1 MIRTMLKLTIPSLL
15 LAVTL
20 HAAGQAGSDCEP
32 VVISRLDSVVSY
44 VWEGQTSV
52 FIPSDVY
59 IYGKDQVEQN
69 RVIERLSLPSRAKV
83 NIQRYYDD
91 ANGNTSQYVLQV
103 WNGTA
108 YVNSSRTDYSYNP
121 EGYLSREVFSRY
133 EGNAWVSYQ
142 QHLYNYDE
150 DMTVMT
156 YLRQMM
162 YSPGVWTDFSY
173 KNYLYDEQGRLIERN
188 EQRISDGVIFWA
200 EQFTYDE
207 NNRVSVRV
215 RQGQKYDPVTR
226 TYPLVNLNR
235 QIYSYDR
242 FGDLSEYLIEN
253 YTSGSWVLAGKSTY
267 FRSFLLDKLVPI
279 CYRGQTLTVTVRV
292 ALRLL
297 NYGAMLGTCE
307 CLYPDGIP
315 DGAKSGGSGRKSAES
330 GLTVYP
336 NPARTEITAVLP
348 EEGTGYGEMSIYSQ
362 SGSLMQRTGYR
373 SLTETIDIS
382 GLRPGSYYLVVT
394 VDGESF
400 STTFVKKQ

>member
-1 MIRTMLKLTIPSLL
+1 MFKLTIPSLL
-15 LAVTL
+15 LALTL
-20 HAAGQAGSDCEP
+20 HAAGQTSSDCEP
-32 VVISRLDSVVSY
+32 VVITRLDSVVGY
-44 VWEGQTSV
+44 VWDGQSSA

-59 IYGKDQVEQN
+59 IYGMDPVDLN
-69 RVIERLSLPSRAKV
+69 RTIERLSLPSRTRV

-91 ANGNTSQYVLQV
+91 ISGNASYYMLQV
-103 WNGTA
+103 WNGTSW
-108 YVNSSRTDYSYNP
+108 VNSSRTDYSYNP
-121 EGYLSREVFSRY
+121 QGYLSKEVFSRF

-142 QHLYNYDE
+142 QHLYNYDGE
-150 DMTVMT
+150 MTVMT

-173 KNYLYDEQGRLIERN
+173 KNYIYDEQGRLTERN

-207 NNRVSVRV
+207 NNRVSVRI

-242 FGDLSEYLIEN
+242 FGELSEYLVEN
-253 YTSGSWVLAGKSTY
+253 YTNGSWVLAGKSKY
-267 FRSFLLDKLVPI
+267 FRSFLLDKMVPI

-297 NYGAMLGTCE
+297 NYGALLGTCE

-315 DGAKSGGSGRKSAES
+315 DGAKSGGNGIKSGDPA
-330 GLTVYP
+330 LTVYP
-336 NPARTEITAVLP
+336 NPARSEITVVLP
-348 EEGTGYGEMSIYSQ
+348 GEPEWYDALNIYSQ
-362 SGSLMQRTGYR
+362 SGSLMQREGSG
-373 SLTETIDIS
+373 SLAETIDIS

-394 VDGESF
+394 VAGESF

>member
-1 MIRTMLKLTIPSLL
+1 MLKLIIPSLL
-15 LAVTL
+15 LALTL
-20 HAAGQAGSDCEP
+20 HTSGQAGSDCEP

-44 VWEGQTSV
+44 GWDGQTSA

-59 IYGKDQVEQN
+59 VYGKDPVELN
-69 RVIERLSLPSRAKV
+69 RIIERLSLPSRTKV

-91 ANGNTSQYVLQV
+91 LNGNTSYYLLQT
-103 WNGTA
+103 WTGTA
-108 YVNSSRTDYSYNP
+108 WVNNTRTDYSYNSQ
-121 EGYLSREVFSRY
+121 GYLTTEVFSRY

-142 QHLYNYDE
+142 QHHYNYDGE
-150 DMTVMT
+150 MTVMT

-173 KNYLYDEQGRLIERN
+173 KNYFYDEQGRLIERN

-226 TYPLVNLNR
+226 TYLLVNLNR

-253 YTSGSWVLAGKSTY
+253 YTNGSWVLAGKSKY
-267 FRSFLLDKLVPI
+267 FRAFLLDKMVPI

-315 DGAKSGGSGRKSAES
+315 DGAKSGGNDKKSAES
-330 GLTVYP
+330 GFSVYP
-336 NPARTEITAVLP
+336 NPARSEITAMLP
-348 EEGTGYGEMSIYSQ
+348 GEGTGYGEISIYSQ
-362 SGSLMQRTGYR
+362 SGSLVQRTGYR

-394 VDGESF
+394 VAGESF

>member
-1 MIRTMLKLTIPSLL
+1 MFKLTIPSLL
-15 LAVTL
+15 LALTL
-20 HAAGQAGSDCEP
+20 NASGQAGSDCEP

-44 VWEGQTSV
+44 VWEGQTSA

-59 IYGKDQVEQN
+59 IYGKDPVELN
-69 RVIERLSLPSRAKV
+69 RIIERLSLPSRTKV

-91 ANGNTSQYVLQV
+91 LSGNTAYYMLQV

-108 YVNSSRTDYSYNP
+108 WVNSSRTDYSYNP
-121 EGYLSREVFSRY
+121 QGYLTKEVFSRF

-142 QHLYNYDE
+142 QHLYNYDGE
-150 DMTVMT
+150 MTVMT

-162 YSPGVWTDFSY
+162 YSPGIWTDFSY
-173 KNYLYDEQGRLIERN
+173 KNYIYDEQGRLIERN

-200 EQFTYDE
+200 ELFTYDA
-207 NNRVSVRV
+207 NNRVSVRI

-242 FGDLSEYLIEN
+242 YGELSEYLVEN
-253 YTSGSWVLAGKSTY
+253 YTNGSWVLAGKSKY
-267 FRSFLLDKLVPI
+267 FRTMLLDKFVPV

-292 ALRLL
+292 ALRLM

-315 DGAKSGGSGRKSAES
+315 DGAKSGGNGKKSAES
-330 GLTVYP
+330 GLSVYP
-336 NPARTEITAVLP
+336 NPARSEITVVLQ
-348 EEGTGYGEMSIYSQ
+348 EEGTGYNDISIYSQ
-362 SGSLMQRTGYR
+362 SGSLMQRAGSG

>member
-1 MIRTMLKLTIPSLL
+1 MLKFTIPSLL

-20 HAAGQAGSDCEP
+20 NAAGQAGSDCEP

-44 VWEGQTSV
+44 VWQAQTSS
-52 FIPSDVY
+52 FTPSDVY
-59 IYGKDQVEQN
+59 IYGKDQVEEN
-69 RVIERLSLPSRAKV
+69 RIIERLSLPSRTKV
-83 NIQRYYDD
+83 NIQRYYD
-91 ANGNTSQYVLQV
+91 NLSGSTSYYVLQV

-108 YVNSSRTDYSYNP
+108 WVNSSRTDYSYNP
-121 EGYLSREVFSRY
+121 QGYLTQEMFSRF
-133 EGNAWVSYQ
+133 EENAWVSYQ
-142 QHLYNYDE
+142 QHLYNYDGE
-150 DMTVMT
+150 MTVMT

-162 YSPGVWTDFSY
+162 YSPGIWTDFSY
-173 KNYLYDEQGRLIERN
+173 KNYIYDEQGRLIERN

-200 EQFTYDE
+200 ELFTYDD

-253 YTSGSWVLAGKSTY
+253 YTGGSWVLAGKSKY
-267 FRSFLLDKLVPI
+267 FRTLLLDKLVPV
-279 CYRGQTLTVTVRV
+279 CYRGQTITVTVRI

-297 NYGAMLGTCE
+297 NYGAILGTCE
-307 CLYPDGIP
+307 CIYPDGIP
-315 DGAKSGGSGRKSAES
+315 DGAKSGGNGIKSGEPAI
-330 GLTVYP
+330 TVYP
-336 NPARTEITAVLP
+336 NPARSEITVLLP
-348 EEGTGYGEMSIYSQ
+348 EESAGYNEISIYSQ
-362 SGSLMQRTGYR
+362 SGSLMQRSGSG
-373 SLTETIDIS
+373 SLPETIDIS

-394 VDGESF
+394 GSGESL

>member
-1 MIRTMLKLTIPSLL
+1 MFKSTISSLL
-15 LAVTL
+15 LALTL
-20 HAAGQAGSDCEP
+20 HAAGQTGSDCEP

-44 VWEGQTSV
+44 VWQAETSSFV
-52 FIPSDVY
+52 PSDVY
-59 IYGKDQVEQN
+59 IYGKDPVELN
-69 RVIERLSLPSRAKV
+69 RVIERLSLPSRTKV

-91 ANGNTSQYVLQV
+91 ASGNTSYYVLQV
-103 WNGTA
+103 WNSNA
-108 YVNSSRTDYSYNP
+108 WVNSSRTDYTYNP
-121 EGYLSREVFSRY
+121 QGYLTKEIFSRF

-142 QHLYNYDE
+142 QHLYNYDGE
-150 DMTVMT
+150 MTVMT

-173 KNYLYDEQGRLIERN
+173 KNYIYDEQGRLIERN

-200 EQFTYDE
+200 ELFTYDS
-207 NNRVSVRV
+207 NDRVSVRV

-235 QIYSYDR
+235 QLYSYDR
-242 FGDLSEYLIEN
+242 YGDLSEYLVEN
-253 YTSGSWVLAGKSTY
+253 YTNGSWVLAGKSKY
-267 FRSFLLDKLVPI
+267 FRTLLLDNIVPV
-279 CYRGQTLTVTVRV
+279 CYRGQTITVTVRV

-297 NYGAMLGTCE
+297 NYGAVLGTCE

-315 DGAKSGGSGRKSAES
+315 DDAKSGGNGSKS
-330 GLTVYP
+330 GLSVYP
-336 NPARTEITAVLP
+336 NPARSEIKVVLP
-348 EEGTGYGEMSIYSQ
+348 EEVTVYDDISIYSQ
-362 SGSLMQRTGYR
+362 SGSLMQRAGSG

-394 VDGESF
+394 VAGESL

>member
-1 MIRTMLKLTIPSLL
+1 MLKFTIPSLL

-20 HAAGQAGSDCEP
+20 NAAGQAGSDCEP

-44 VWEGQTSV
+44 VWQAQTSS
-52 FIPSDVY
+52 FTPSDVY
-59 IYGKDQVEQN
+59 IYGKDQVEEN
-69 RVIERLSLPSRAKV
+69 RIIERLSLPSRTKV

-91 ANGNTSQYVLQV
+91 LSGSTSYYVLQV

-108 YVNSSRTDYSYNP
+108 WVNSSRTDYSYNP
-121 EGYLSREVFSRY
+121 QGYLTQEMFSRF
-133 EGNAWVSYQ
+133 EENAWVSYQ
-142 QHLYNYDE
+142 QHLYNYDGE
-150 DMTVMT
+150 MTVMT

-162 YSPGVWTDFSY
+162 YSPGIWTDFSY
-173 KNYLYDEQGRLIERN
+173 KNYIYDEQGRLIERN

-200 EQFTYDE
+200 ELFTYDD

-253 YTSGSWVLAGKSTY
+253 YTGGSWVLAGKSKY
-267 FRSFLLDKLVPI
+267 FRTLLLDKLVPV
-279 CYRGQTLTVTVRV
+279 CYRGQTITVTVRI

-297 NYGAMLGTCE
+297 NYGAILGTCE
-307 CLYPDGIP
+307 CIYPDGIP
-315 DGAKSGGSGRKSAES
+315 DGAKSGGNGIKSGEPAI
-330 GLTVYP
+330 TVYP
-336 NPARTEITAVLP
+336 NPARSEITVLLP
-348 EEGTGYGEMSIYSQ
+348 EESAGYNEISIYSQ
-362 SGSLMQRTGYR
+362 SGSLMQRSGSG
-373 SLTETIDIS
+373 SLPETIDIS

-394 VDGESF
+394 GSGESL

>member
-1 MIRTMLKLTIPSLL
+1 MLKFTIPSLL

-20 HAAGQAGSDCEP
+20 NAAGQAGSDCEP

-44 VWEGQTSV
+44 VWQAQTSS
-52 FIPSDVY
+52 FTPSDVY
-59 IYGKDQVEQN
+59 IYGKDQVEEN
-69 RVIERLSLPSRAKV
+69 RIIERLSLPSRTKV

-91 ANGNTSQYVLQV
+91 LSGSTSYYVLQV

-108 YVNSSRTDYSYNP
+108 WVNSSRTDYSYNP
-121 EGYLSREVFSRY
+121 QGYLTQEMFSRF
-133 EGNAWVSYQ
+133 EENAWVSYQ
-142 QHLYNYDE
+142 QHLYNYDGE
-150 DMTVMT
+150 MTVMT

-162 YSPGVWTDFSY
+162 YSPGIWTDFSY
-173 KNYLYDEQGRLIERN
+173 KNYIYDEQGRLIERN

-200 EQFTYDE
+200 ELFTYDD

-253 YTSGSWVLAGKSTY
+253 YTGGSWVLAGKSKY
-267 FRSFLLDKLVPI
+267 FRTLLLDKLVPV
-279 CYRGQTLTVTVRV
+279 CYRGQTITVTVRI

-297 NYGAMLGTCE
+297 NYGAILGTCE
-307 CLYPDGIP
+307 CIYPDGIP
-315 DGAKSGGSGRKSAES
+315 DGAKSGGNGIKSGEPAI
-330 GLTVYP
+330 TVYP
-336 NPARTEITAVLP
+336 NPARSEITVLLP
-348 EEGTGYGEMSIYSQ
+348 EESAGYNEISIYSQ
-362 SGSLMQRTGYR
+362 SGSLMQRSGSG
-373 SLTETIDIS
+373 SLPETIDIS

-394 VDGESF
+394 GFGESL

>member
-1 MIRTMLKLTIPSLL
+1 MLKSIIPSLL

-20 HAAGQAGSDCEP
+20 NATGQAGSDCEP

-44 VWEGQTSV
+44 VWQAQTSSYT
-52 FIPSDVY
+52 PSDVY
-59 IYGKDQVEQN
+59 IYGKDQVELN
-69 RVIERLSLPSRAKV
+69 RIIERLSLPSRTKV

-91 ANGNTSQYVLQV
+91 LSGNTAYYVLQV

-121 EGYLSREVFSRY
+121 QGYLSKEVFSRF
-133 EGNAWVSYQ
+133 EDNAWVSYQ
-142 QHLYNYDE
+142 QHLYNYDGE
-150 DMTVMT
+150 MTVMT

-173 KNYLYDEQGRLIERN
+173 KNYIYDEQGRLIERN

-200 EQFTYDE
+200 ELFTYDE
-207 NNRVSVRV
+207 TNRVAVRI

-253 YTSGSWVLAGKSTY
+253 YAGGTWVLAGKSKY
-267 FRSFLLDKLVPI
+267 FRTLLLDKFVPV
-279 CYRGQTLTVTVRV
+279 CYRGQTITVTVRV

-297 NYGAMLGTCE
+297 NYGAKLGTCE

-315 DGAKSGGSGRKSAES
+315 DNAKSGGNGIKSGEPA
-330 GLTVYP
+330 LTVYP
-336 NPARTEITAVLP
+336 NPARSEITVVLP
-348 EEGTGYGEMSIYSQ
+348 EASAGYNEISIYSQ
-362 SGSLMQRTGYR
+362 SGSLMQRAGSG
-373 SLTETIDIS
+373 SLPETIDIS

-394 VDGESF
+394 GSGESL